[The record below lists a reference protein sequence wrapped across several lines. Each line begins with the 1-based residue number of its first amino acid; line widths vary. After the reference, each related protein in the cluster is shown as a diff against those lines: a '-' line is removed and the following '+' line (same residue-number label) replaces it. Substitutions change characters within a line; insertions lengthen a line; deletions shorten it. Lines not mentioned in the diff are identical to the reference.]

1 MTGEQIFVTLIKE
14 AVVNPV
20 PLFGG
25 EAMAT
30 IKEIARLADVSIGT
44 VDRVIHNRGRV
55 SKETEKRIRQIIENL
70 NFKPNV
76 FARNLKLSKTFNL
89 GILMPY
95 PHQDSKYWE
104 MPARGI
110 RRASE
115 ELASHKVT
123 VSFFH
128 YDKYSEISFQQ
139 VNQQIENRK
148 LDGLLVAPVISRV
161 FGSFLEQ
168 LPENLPYVFF
178 DSIIPGGKC
187 ISYIGQ
193 DSYQSGVLAGKL
205 MGLLLKDAPDSTV
218 AVVEFFPTDSVIEAR
233 ASGFD
238 YYTGDRSQTLTRLKT
253 KTYHVDEKLGDEGI
267 EILARRM
274 ISEHNDLR
282 GIFVTYAATYKFARF
297 FQEMAPEKDIHIIGY
312 DPVEENIKY
321 LKSGAID
328 FLISQMPE
336 RQGYESIYT
345 LYRHVVL
352 GETVDARMMM
362 PIDILTKENVDYY
375 FGP

>member
-1 MTGEQIFVTLIKE
+1 
-14 AVVNPV
+14 
-20 PLFGG
+20 
-25 EAMAT
+25 MAT

-55 SKETEKRIRQIIENL
+55 SKDTEKRVRQIIEDL

-76 FARNLKLSKTFNL
+76 FARNLKLSRTFNL
-89 GILMPY
+89 GVLMPY
-95 PHQDSKYWE
+95 PFQDSKYWE

-110 RRASE
+110 QRASE
-115 ELASHKVT
+115 ELASHKVM

-139 VNQQIENRK
+139 VNEEITAKK
-148 LDGLLVAPVISRV
+148 LDGLLVAPVISEV
-161 FGSFLEQ
+161 FGSFLEN
-168 LPENLPYVFF
+168 LPEGFPYVFF

-205 MGLLLKDAPDSTV
+205 MHLLLKDDRESTV
-218 AVVEFFPTDSVIEAR
+218 AVVEFKPTDSVIEAR
-233 ASGFD
+233 AAGFE
-238 YYTGDRSQTLTRLKT
+238 YYTGEYTGIKTR
-253 KTYHVDEKLGDEGI
+253 TYHVDETLGDEGV
-267 EILARRM
+267 EMLARGM
-274 ISEHNDLR
+274 LDETKDLR

-297 FQEMAPEKDIHIIGY
+297 IHEKSLKKDIHIIGY

-321 LKSGAID
+321 LKSGVID

-345 LYRHVVL
+345 LYRNVVL
-352 GETVDARMMM
+352 RETVEPRMMM